1 MPTVSYSC
9 PTSGKKMK
17 KSFPYNAVGKAQAV
31 EFAKMNKGN
40 IKNNPGPY
48 METQTPTPRGEKRPI
63 SDLGLTDE
71 NLRLGGSIPVGGS
84 GIKGAVKVAAK
95 VFGKLRKK

>member
-31 EFAKMNKGN
+31 EFAKMNKGS
-40 IKNNPGPY
+40 IKNNPGSGT
-48 METQTPTPRGEKRPI
+48 ETQTPKPNQKPKPKPKPSGKVITKDGVEYRKIGENTFPI
-63 SDLGLTDE
+63 
-71 NLRLGGSIPVGGS
+71 I
-84 GIKGAVKVAAK
+84 
-95 VFGKLRKK
+95 RK

>member
-48 METQTPTPRGEKRPI
+48 METQTPKPEGENRPI
-63 SDLGLTDE
+63 SDLGLTDK
-71 NLRLGGSIPVGGS
+71 NLRKGGTIPVGGS
-84 GIKGAVKVAAK
+84 GIKGAIKMAAK
-95 VFGKLRKK
+95 VIGKLRKK

>member
-31 EFAKMNKGN
+31 EFAKMNRGS

-48 METQTPTPRGEKRPI
+48 METQTPKTEGEIRPI
-63 SDLGLTDE
+63 EDLGLTPE
-71 NLRLGGSIPVGGS
+71 KLRKGGSIPIGG
-84 GIKGAVKVAAK
+84 GGLKGAAKAVAK
-95 VFGKLRKK
+95 VIKKLREK

>member
-48 METQTPTPRGEKRPI
+48 METQTPKPKGEKRPI

-71 NLRLGGSIPVGGS
+71 NLRLGGSIPVGGG

-95 VFGKLRKK
+95 LFKKLRKK

>member
-31 EFAKMNKGN
+31 EFAKMNKGS

-48 METQTPTPRGEKRPI
+48 METQTPKPKGEKRPI
-63 SDLGLTDE
+63 SDLGITPE
-71 NLRLGGSIPVGGS
+71 NTRLGGSIPVGGG

-95 VFGKLRKK
+95 VFGKLKKK

>member
-31 EFAKMNKGN
+31 EFAKMNRGS

-48 METQTPTPRGEKRPI
+48 METQTPKPKGEKRPI
-63 SDLGLTDE
+63 SDLGITRE
-71 NLRLGGSIPVGGS
+71 NTRLGGSIPVGGG
-84 GIKGAVKVAAK
+84 GIKGVVKVAAK
-95 VFGKLRKK
+95 VLGKLKKK

>member
-48 METQTPTPRGEKRPI
+48 METQTPSSGGENRPI
-63 SDLGLTDE
+63 SDLGLTPE
-71 NLRLGGSIPVGGS
+71 KLRKGGSIPVGGS
-84 GIKGAVKVAAK
+84 GIKGAIKVAAK

>member
-31 EFAKMNKGN
+31 EFAKSMKGSLV
-40 IKNNPGPY
+40 NNPYYGD
-48 METQTPTPRGEKRPI
+48 EKK
-63 SDLGLTDE
+63 SM
-71 NLRLGGSIPVGGS
+71 
-84 GIKGAVKVAAK
+84 
-95 VFGKLRKK
+95 

>member
-31 EFAKMNKGN
+31 EFAKMNRGS

-48 METQTPTPRGEKRPI
+48 METQTPKPKGEKRPI
-63 SDLGLTDE
+63 SDLGITRE
-71 NLRLGGSIPVGGS
+71 NTRLGGSIPVGGD
-84 GIKGAVKVAAK
+84 GIKGVVKVAAK
-95 VFGKLRKK
+95 VLGKLKKK

>member
-31 EFAKMNKGN
+31 EFAKMNRVVLK
-40 IKNNPGPY
+40 I
-48 METQTPTPRGEKRPI
+48 TQGLIWKLKHQSQKEKI
-63 SDLGLTDE
+63 DLFL
-71 NLRLGGSIPVGGS
+71 I
-84 GIKGAVKVAAK
+84 
-95 VFGKLRKK
+95 